1 MLFLLY
7 SHIGLITAW
16 ATAVPVSAIR
26 VLLEEKEGRRRAKR
40 QKVHGLPEKVRASR
54 LLETN
59 GLGISKGSLLCVSR
73 LRETIEKGISKF
85 PLWV

>member
-26 VLLEEKEGRRRAKR
+26 VLLEEKDGWRRAKR

-54 LLETN
+54 LRETN
-59 GLGISKGSLLCVSR
+59 
-73 LRETIEKGISKF
+73 EKGISKF
-85 PLWV
+85 PLWVSAALVEEDVDVAMDV